1 MDMAFRE
8 KSIWISLGGLP
19 EEASKAAALGL
30 SLRAIF

>member
-19 EEASKAAALGL
+19 EEAALGL